1 MFSAGAVDIESNILV
16 LEGEASG
23 CEVLTVKKKKIRYP
37 ESNDSVNSSYCIS
50 LQIQRVCIS
59 ENL

>member
-23 CEVLTVKKKKIRYP
+23 CEVLTVKKKIRYS